1 MAIFYKWTMPSGGQK
16 ESKKAELI
24 QIDAEIQNSQ
34 KELETVLS
42 EFEMATSNEYEWNT
56 RQVQWT

>member
-1 MAIFYKWTMPSGGQK
+1 MPFGDQQ
-16 ESKKAELI
+16 ESKKAELV

-42 EFEMATSNEYEWNT
+42 EYEKAASHEYELNT
-56 RQVQWT
+56 KYVI

>member
-1 MAIFYKWTMPSGGQK
+1 MPSGGQK